1 MPSKCSLEALQ
12 ACLQQ
17 GSPSELWKDMDRKE
31 EVTKGEMLG
40 AGLMDTNTVLLTRHH
55 SYQSSGIP
63 VLKIILK

>member
-1 MPSKCSLEALQ
+1 
-12 ACLQQ
+12 
-17 GSPSELWKDMDRKE
+17 MDRKE